1 MCCWLLCY
9 APLRALLRKAGKTT
23 NLAKKNEPFQ
33 DFFYF
38 THRTYSNHT
47 PTMTNSLTIVQ
58 EGAGGTEPTQ
68 SAFTFPRI
76 MGVVN
81 VTPDSFSDGGKWF
94 ERSRAVEHAL
104 QLIADGADILDVG
117 GESSRPGAEAVPMA
131 EELQRVIPVI
141 EGIRAVHP
149 TIPIS
154 VDTTK
159 YAVAKS
165 ALEAGA
171 TMLNDITGLTAEPRL
186 AELAARFEAA
196 LVIMHIQGTPR
207 TMQIQPTYT
216 NVVREVF
223 AFLER
228 QIAFARSC
236 GASKL
241 YADVGIG
248 FGKTVEHNLQ
258 LLKHHAE
265 FAALGVPML
274 LGISRKSF
282 LGKILG
288 IDVAAERDNAT
299 LALHL
304 LLFGAFDAGVSIVR
318 VHNVLQMAQARTLW
332 QALQGVE

>member
-1 MCCWLLCY
+1 VLL
-9 APLRALLRKAGKTT
+9 AVFDALFCAFLRKARKTA
-23 NLAKKNEPFQ
+23 NLAKKNELFQ
-33 DFFYF
+33 DFFSTSYIVY
-38 THRTYSNHT
+38 TS
-47 PTMTNSLTIVQ
+47 TMTNALTSSQMSAQQVRVQ
-58 EGAGGTEPTQ
+58 SAEPS

-94 ERSRAVEHAL
+94 ERPRAVEHAL

-117 GESSRPGAEAVPMA
+117 GESSRPGAEAVPMI

-141 EGIRAVHP
+141 EGVRAVHP

-154 VDTTK
+154 IDTTK

-186 AELAARFEAA
+186 AELAAQFGAE

-207 TMQIQPTYT
+207 TMQVQPTYT

-236 GASKL
+236 GATKL

-248 FGKTVEHNLQ
+248 FGKTVEHNFE
-258 LLKHHAE
+258 LLRHHAE

-288 IDVAAERDNAT
+288 IDVAAERDSAT

-304 LLFGAFDAGVSIVR
+304 LLLKGFDAGVSIVR
-318 VHNVLQMAQARTLW
+318 VHNVAQIAQARTLW
-332 QALQGVE
+332 QALWGVR